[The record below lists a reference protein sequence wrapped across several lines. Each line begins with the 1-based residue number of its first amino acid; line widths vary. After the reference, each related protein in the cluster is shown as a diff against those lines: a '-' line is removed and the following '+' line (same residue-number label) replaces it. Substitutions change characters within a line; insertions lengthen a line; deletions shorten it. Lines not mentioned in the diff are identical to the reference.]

1 MSELRK
7 PSTFTMGNM
16 LCAIAV
22 TALLFSVAAGNAAA
36 QVLVS
41 PTVVFISDKNPTG
54 RLTLLNQSPHDQEI
68 TVEFSFGLP
77 VSDSLGNVF
86 VTFQDSAVTDPRSAL
101 DWVKAFPRSVII
113 KPDERQILRL
123 MARPPKELPDGEYWA
138 RVMISSRRTQTP
150 VMPLDKEGTIG
161 TKIYMVT
168 RQAIMLKYRKGDLTC
183 KLDLLGAS
191 AQIKDSTVEVIVD
204 MANRGNVSY
213 MGTLQCW
220 LRDSKGTEID
230 HHSLRLA
237 VYRDLKRCVKLNL
250 GSREYK
256 PPYEVQVKIS
266 SEGRNDINPKDLITG
281 NKISYSVIVE

>member
-1 MSELRK
+1 MRGYRNLLAFSLRNIQLGAAMVG
-7 PSTFTMGNM
+7 FLFG
-16 LCAIAV
+16 
-22 TALLFSVAAGNAAA
+22 LLAAESAA
-36 QVLVS
+36 QVLIS
-41 PTVVFISDKNPTG
+41 PTVVFISDKSPTG

-101 DWVKAFPRSVII
+101 GWVKAFPRSVII

-123 MARPPKELPDGEYWA
+123 MARPPKDLFDGEYWA

-161 TKIYMVT
+161 TKIHMVT

-183 KLDLLGAS
+183 TLDLLGAT
-191 AQIKDSTVEVIVD
+191 AQIKDSTVEVMID

-237 VYRDLKRCVKLNL
+237 VYRDLKRRVTLNL
-250 GSREYK
+250 GSREHR

-266 SEGRNDINPKDLITG
+266 SEGRNDINPKDLIAG
-281 NKISYSVIVE
+281 NKINYSVTVE